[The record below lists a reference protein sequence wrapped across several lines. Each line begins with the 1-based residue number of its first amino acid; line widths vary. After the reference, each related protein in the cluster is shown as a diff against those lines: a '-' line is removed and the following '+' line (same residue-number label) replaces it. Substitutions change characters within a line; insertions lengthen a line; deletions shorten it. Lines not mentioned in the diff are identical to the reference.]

1 MRAGSVSLLLLV
13 VLSVV
18 GVGQAS
24 DVHVVQLGP
33 SALSSAVLAELP
45 SRLSPLRALLTD
57 TTLGPQR
64 KPGQDGWTP
73 AQFARFAAG
82 SFAERGYPVW
92 VATNSVRTWV
102 LVGVACAGQVVW
114 VPVEPTPRV
123 GEVGGTLGR
132 IPFAASS
139 GGSSLLLDEGY
150 LSFASVAPLGENPPP
165 VCGFSV
171 SALEMDQG
179 STLQLNASTSF
190 DRDGAVAVYR
200 WRVGDGPWVATTSWS
215 HAIII
220 DASGIVPLTLAVV
233 NNAGKSS
240 QCTVNL
246 SVRPMDQK
254 TIRPAPPP
262 CGCAGG

>member
-1 MRAGSVSLLLLV
+1 VRAGSISLLLLV

-18 GVGQAS
+18 GVSQAG
-24 DVHVVQLGP
+24 DVHLVQLGP
-33 SALSSAVLAELP
+33 SALSGAVLAEIP
-45 SRLSPLRALLTD
+45 SRLEPLRALLED

-73 AQFARFAAG
+73 AQFARFTAG
-82 SFAERGYPVW
+82 SLAERGYPVW
-92 VATNSVRTWV
+92 VAANSVRTWV
-102 LVGVACAGQVVW
+102 LVGVECAGQVVW
-114 VPVEPTPRV
+114 IPVEPTPRV
-123 GEVGGTLGR
+123 GEVQGTLGR
-132 IPFAASS
+132 IPFATS

-150 LSFASVAPLGENPPP
+150 LSFTSVAPLGDNSAP

-190 DRDGAVAVYR
+190 DRDGAIALFR
-200 WRVGDGPWVATTSWS
+200 WQVGDGPWVATTSWS
-215 HAIII
+215 HAIIVA
-220 DASGIVPLTLAVV
+220 ASEIVPLTLVV
-233 NNAGKSS
+233 VDNAGKSS
-240 QCTVNL
+240 QCTVSL

-254 TIRPAPPP
+254 TIRVAPPP